1 MQKLTK
7 DQEIEQV
14 QSNLKRCKT
23 LVDTLTSDWVDKQI
37 LQKMERTKIH
47 TLFWLL
53 WDKDKSQKLDSWLRT
68 LKTTLPNTKF
78 QGLINK
84 IKKSSGEIEFFSLLS
99 EIEVVSYYSSKG
111 HVLEYEPPKGD
122 LKLSLNGSEVFIEI
136 AKLFSSQ
143 EEQRINSLA
152 NLIWNKLDNLKDNKY
167 LISFGISPAF
177 SESDVSSFM
186 EFASDVLAKEFKIFP
201 SEKFPFNS
209 GKASVTVLS
218 ESKNGKGRVAGNL
231 VGVMEIHSSA
241 RLKNKILDE
250 ISQLPKD
257 KLNIIVYNITHFAAH
272 FDDIE
277 DAFYGQL
284 ALRLYVS
291 KEKGVVHK
299 EPVRKENGVVHK
311 EEGEQI
317 SAIIAY
323 EDFNYE
329 KRRTYPNPEAKFRI
343 KKEMLEKI

>member
-7 DQEIEQV
+7 DEEIEQV
-14 QSNLKRCKT
+14 RSNLKRCKT
-23 LVDTLTSDWVDKQI
+23 LADTLTLDWIKKQI
-37 LQKMERTKIH
+37 LQKMEKTKIH
-47 TLFWLL
+47 KLFWLL
-53 WDKDKSQKLDSWLRT
+53 LDEDKSQNLDNWLTT
-68 LKTTLPNTKF
+68 LKTILPDSKF
-78 QGLINK
+78 KGLINK

-122 LKLSLNGSEVFIEI
+122 LKLSLNGSEIFIEI
-136 AKLFSSQ
+136 ARLFSSQ

-152 NLIWNKLDNLKDNKY
+152 HLIWNKLDNLEDNKY
-167 LISFGISPAF
+167 LISFGISPSF
-177 SESDVSSFM
+177 SESDVNSFV
-186 EFASDVLAKEFKIFP
+186 EFASDILAKEFKTFP
-201 SEKFPFNS
+201 SEKFIFNS
-209 GKASVTVLS
+209 GKASITVLS
-218 ESKNGKGRVAGNL
+218 ISKNGKGRVAGNL

-250 ISQLPKD
+250 VKQLPRD
-257 KLNIIVYNITHFAAH
+257 KLNIVVYNITHFFTH

-277 DAFYGQL
+277 DAFYGQS

-291 KEKGVVHK
+291 KENGVVHK

-311 EEGEQI
+311 EEGRQI

-323 EDFNYE
+323 EGFNYD
-329 KRRTYPNPEAKFRI
+329 KRRKYPNPEAKVQI
-343 KKEMLEKI
+343 KKELLERI